1 MQLRFHSYCYAPYV
15 APYIA
20 LNLNAIIIKKLIDSY
35 LYELKLQY
43 IVLVDKPFRYQ
54 KENEMN
60 QNTIYSSD
68 ANTLVVNK
76 MIRNTYMLLSMTLA
90 FSAVCAAIATM
101 IGIGRWTSLGL
112 SIGGLVLL
120 FVTLRKA
127 EGASGVFWI
136 FAFTGMQGASLGY
149 ILNHYL
155 QFANGP
161 TLIMQALGLTSLIFV
176 SLSGY
181 ALTTKKDFS
190 FMRGFL
196 IAGLVVMIGVML
208 INIFIG
214 SSMLFMAMNA
224 GIALLMTGF
233 ILYDTSRIVN
243 GGETNYIRATVS
255 LYLDFLNLFISIL
268 NLLGLANDD

>member
-1 MQLRFHSYCYAPYV
+1 
-15 APYIA
+15 
-20 LNLNAIIIKKLIDSY
+20 
-35 LYELKLQY
+35 
-43 IVLVDKPFRYQ
+43 
-54 KENEMN
+54 MN
-60 QNTIYSSD
+60 QNTIYSND
-68 ANTLVVNK
+68 ASTLVVNK

-101 IGIGRWTSLGL
+101 IGIGRWA
-112 SIGGLVLL
+112 SIGMSIGAFVLL
-120 FVTLRKA
+120 FVTLKKA
-127 EGASGVFWI
+127 EGASGIFWV
-136 FAFTGMQGASLGY
+136 FAFTGLQGASLGY

-161 TLIMQALGLTSLIFV
+161 SLIMQALGLTSIIFV

-208 INIFIG
+208 INIFVG
-214 SSMLFMAMNA
+214 SGMLFMAMNA

-255 LYLDFLNLFISIL
+255 LYLDFINLFISLL